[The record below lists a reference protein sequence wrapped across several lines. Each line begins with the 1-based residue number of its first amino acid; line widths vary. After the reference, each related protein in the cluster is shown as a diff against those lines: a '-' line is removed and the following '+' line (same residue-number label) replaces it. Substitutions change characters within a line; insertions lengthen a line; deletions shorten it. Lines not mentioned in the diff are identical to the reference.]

1 MFQREQLQEQQQEH
15 FSELHKQARE
25 QEVKL
30 EGYEA
35 ANKKQVA
42 QAVQL
47 NLELEHMQEK
57 ELEGTHTL
65 GLILPDING
74 FIC

>member
-1 MFQREQLQEQQQEH
+1 MFQREQLQGEQQEH
-15 FSELHKQARE
+15 FSELREQARE

-47 NLELEHMQEK
+47 NLELEHMQKK
-57 ELEGTHTL
+57 ELEGTHTSD
-65 GLILPDING
+65 LI
-74 FIC
+74 